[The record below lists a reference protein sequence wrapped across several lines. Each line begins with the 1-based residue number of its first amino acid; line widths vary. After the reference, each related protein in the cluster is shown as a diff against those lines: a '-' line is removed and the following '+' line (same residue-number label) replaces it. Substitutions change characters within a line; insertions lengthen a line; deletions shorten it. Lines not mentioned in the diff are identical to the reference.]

1 MLREMGRVVAVE
13 TASVWVETIPSSL
26 CGKCAARAGCG
37 QGIVSR
43 ASGHRGL
50 VQAVETT
57 SVRAQ
62 DCKVDDEVEIE
73 LPESAVLKG
82 SLLVYFAPLLI
93 AIAAVLLVQS
103 YGEFA
108 TVLAFVVGLAAGFAV
123 VRATTHW
130 LLPRESFEPR
140 LSSVIQPPTSVANH
154 GVIAR
159 H

>member
-1 MLREMGRVVAVE
+1 MLLLLKQPQCGWKLYPVHCAENVLPEPDVVRVLSAALRD
-13 TASVWVETIPSSL
+13 TGDL
-26 CGKCAARAGCG
+26 CRPWRPPRFALRTDNT
-37 QGIVSR
+37 
-43 ASGHRGL
+43 L
-50 VQAVETT
+50 TT
-57 SVRAQ
+57 S
-62 DCKVDDEVEIE
+62 EVEIE

-82 SLLVYFAPLLI
+82 SLLVYFAPLLF